1 MSIHYDTAAR
11 ITLKQLRYF
20 AVLADTCHFGEAA
33 RRLGIS
39 QPSLSAQLALL
50 EESLAL
56 QLVERSRRGVH
67 LTPYGRDVLKRAQ
80 RVLGEVEE
88 IVAFSESARSEPIG
102 TISLGAK
109 PTLAPYLLPHV
120 VVHLHS
126 AHPSLRLFVREV
138 LPRDL
143 EDELQRGVHDAILA
157 QLPLNATDTLEVQR
171 LFREPIYVA
180 MAVDHPLA
188 QKERLDHAD
197 LNGQPVLTL
206 RSGYHLHDQVR
217 TLCEQ
222 HNAQILQQ
230 YEGTSLDALR
240 LMVGMGMGLTFMPA
254 LYVHSEIAQRR
265 DVVVRALDGPPIFR
279 SIGIAWRAQ
288 AGRNSAYDSIAKT
301 IRDVARADFDDL
313 VIEG

>member
-1 MSIHYDTAAR
+1 MKNHHDDSG

-50 EESLAL
+50 EETLAL
-56 QLVERSRRGVH
+56 KLVERSRRGVH
-67 LTPYGRDVLKRAQ
+67 LTPLGRDVLVRAQ
-80 RVLGEVEE
+80 RTLGEVAE
-88 IVAFSESARSEPIG
+88 IVAFSESARSEPMG

-126 AHPSLRLFVREV
+126 AHPSLRLYVREAV
-138 LPRDL
+138 PRDL

-157 QLPLNATDTLEVQR
+157 QLPLNAPDAMEVRR

-188 QKERLDHAD
+188 MHERIDPAD
-197 LNGQPVLTL
+197 LRGQAVLTL

-217 TLCEQ
+217 NLCEQ
-222 HNAQILQQ
+222 HNARILQQ

-254 LYVHSEIAQRR
+254 LYVHSEIAQRK
-265 DVVVRALDGPPIFR
+265 DVVVRALAGPPIYR
-279 SIGIAWRAQ
+279 SIGMAWRAQ
-288 AGRNSAYDSIAKT
+288 AGRNAAYESIAQT
-301 IRDVARADFDDL
+301 IRDVARTDFDDL

>member
-1 MSIHYDTAAR
+1 MANHDASAK
-11 ITLKQLRYF
+11 ITHKQLRYF
-20 AVLADTCHFGEAA
+20 AVLAETCHFGEAA

-50 EESLAL
+50 EETLRL

-67 LTPYGRDVLKRAQ
+67 LTPPGREVLAKAQ
-80 RVLGEVEE
+80 RALGEVDG
-88 IVAFSESARSEPIG
+88 IVAFCEAARAEPVG

-126 AHPSLRLFVREV
+126 AHPSLRLYVRET

-143 EDELQRGVHDAILA
+143 EDELHRGVHDAILA
-157 QLPLNATDTLEVQR
+157 QLPLNNPDALEVRR

-188 QKERLDHAD
+188 QKEKLDPTD
-197 LNGQPVLTL
+197 LRGQPVLTL

-217 TLCEQ
+217 RLCED
-222 HNAQILQQ
+222 HNAQLLQQ

-254 LYVHSEIAQRR
+254 LYVRSEIAQRK
-265 DVVVRALDGPPIFR
+265 DVVVRMLDGPPIFR
-279 SIGIAWRAQ
+279 SVGMAWRAE
-288 AGRNSAYDSIAKT
+288 AGRGGAYESIANT

>member
-1 MSIHYDTAAR
+1 MLLHGDAAK

-20 AVLADTCHFGEAA
+20 AVLAETCHFGEAA

-50 EESLAL
+50 EETLAL
-56 QLVERSRRGVH
+56 QLVERSRQGVH
-67 LTPYGRDVLKRAQ
+67 LTPFGRDVLVRAE
-80 RVLGEVEE
+80 RVLGEVGE
-88 IVAFSESARSEPIG
+88 IFAFSETARSEPMG

-126 AHPSLRLFVREV
+126 AHPSLRLYVREAV
-138 LPRDL
+138 PRDL
-143 EDELQRGVHDAILA
+143 EDELRRGVHDAILA
-157 QLPLNATDTLEVQR
+157 QLPLTTSDTLEVRR

-188 QKERLDHAD
+188 ERELLKPSD
-197 LNGQPVLTL
+197 LQGQAVLTL

-217 TLCEQ
+217 DLCDE
-222 HNAQILQQ
+222 HDAQILQQ

-265 DVVVRALDGPPIFR
+265 DVIVRALEGPPIYR
-279 SIGIAWRAQ
+279 SIGLAWRAQ
-288 AGRNSAYDSIAKT
+288 AGRNAAYESIANT

>member
-1 MSIHYDTAAR
+1 MKLHGPPTQ

-50 EESLAL
+50 EDTLGL
-56 QLVERSRRGVH
+56 QLLERSRRGVH
-67 LTPYGRDVLKRAQ
+67 LTPPGRDVLARAG
-80 RVLGEVEE
+80 RALSEVEG
-88 IVAFSESARSEPIG
+88 IVTFTEAARSEPMG

-126 AHPSLRLFVREV
+126 AHPSLRLYVREAV
-138 LPRDL
+138 PRDL
-143 EDELQRGVHDAILA
+143 EDELHRGVHDAILA
-157 QLPLNATDTLEVQR
+157 QLPLNMPDALEVRR

-188 QKERLDHAD
+188 RKDRIDPAD
-197 LNGQPVLTL
+197 LRGQPVLTL

-217 TLCEQ
+217 RLCEE
-222 HNAQILQQ
+222 HNAQLLQQ

-254 LYVHSEIAQRR
+254 LYVRSEIAGRE
-265 DVVVRALDGPPIFR
+265 DVVVRTLTGPPIVR
-279 SIGIAWRAQ
+279 SIGMAWRAE
-288 AGRNSAYDSIAKT
+288 AGMNASYESIART

>member
-1 MSIHYDTAAR
+1 MKIHGTPTK

-39 QPSLSAQLALL
+39 QPSLSAQLVLL
-50 EESLAL
+50 EQTLNV
-56 QLVERSRRGVH
+56 QLMERSRRGVH
-67 LTPYGRDVLKRAQ
+67 LTPSGRDVLAKAHRA
-80 RVLGEVEE
+80 LSEVEG
-88 IVAFSESARSEPIG
+88 IVAFTEAARSEPIG

-126 AHPSLRLFVREV
+126 AHPSLRLYVREA

-143 EDELQRGVHDAILA
+143 EDELHRGVHDAILA
-157 QLPLNATDTLEVQR
+157 QLPLNMPDALETRR

-188 QKERLDHAD
+188 QKARLDPTD
-197 LNGQPVLTL
+197 LRGEPVLTL

-217 TLCEQ
+217 HLCEQ
-222 HNAQILQQ
+222 HNAQLLQQ

-254 LYVHSEIAQRR
+254 LYVRSEIAQRK
-265 DVVVRALDGPPIFR
+265 DVVVRTLTGPPIVR
-279 SIGIAWRAQ
+279 SIGMVWRAE
-288 AGRNSAYDSIAKT
+288 AGNNAAYESIAQK

-313 VIEG
+313 IIEG

>member
-1 MSIHYDTAAR
+1 MKLHGTPTK

-20 AVLADTCHFGEAA
+20 AVLADTGHFGEAA

-50 EESLAL
+50 EKTLAL

-67 LTPYGRDVLKRAQ
+67 LTPTGRDVLTRAQ
-80 RVLGEVEE
+80 RALNEVED
-88 IVAFSESARSEPIG
+88 IVAFTETARSEPMG

-126 AHPSLRLFVREV
+126 AHPSLRLYVRETV
-138 LPRDL
+138 PRDL
-143 EDELQRGVHDAILA
+143 EDELHRGVHDAILA
-157 QLPLNATDTLEVQR
+157 QLPLNMPDALETRR

-188 QKERLDHAD
+188 QKEKVDPAD
-197 LNGQPVLTL
+197 LRGEPVLTL

-217 TLCEQ
+217 RLCED
-222 HNAQILQQ
+222 HDAQLLQQ

-254 LYVHSEIAQRR
+254 LYVRSEIAQRK
-265 DVVVRALDGPPIFR
+265 DVVVRALTGPPIVR
-279 SIGIAWRAQ
+279 SIGMAWRAE
-288 AGRNSAYDSIAKT
+288 AGSNAAYESIART

-313 VIEG
+313 VIED